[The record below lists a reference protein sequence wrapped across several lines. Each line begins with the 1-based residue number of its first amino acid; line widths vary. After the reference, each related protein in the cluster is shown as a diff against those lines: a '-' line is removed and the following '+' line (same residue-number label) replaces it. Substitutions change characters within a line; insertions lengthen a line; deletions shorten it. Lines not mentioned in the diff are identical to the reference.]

1 MEAAIVQ
8 ASSTEGERSFES
20 AFAELEDV
28 VRQLEEGDLRL
39 EQAISLYE
47 RGRALSSF
55 CQEQLDRAEL
65 RVTRLESGLD
75 GNASVLED
83 GAC

>member
-1 MEAAIVQ
+1 VQ
-8 ASSTEGERSFES
+8 ASSSDVKRSFES

-28 VRQLEEGDLRL
+28 VLQLEEGDLRL

-47 RGRALSSF
+47 RGRMLSSF
-55 CQEQLDRAEL
+55 CQAQLDGAEL
-65 RVTRLESGLD
+65 RVTQLESGPV
-75 GNASVLED
+75 GNDTASDD

>member
-1 MEAAIVQ
+1 MER
-8 ASSTEGERSFES
+8 TFES

-28 VRQLEEGDLRL
+28 VRQLEEGDLSL

-55 CQEQLDRAEL
+55 CQGQLDRAEL
-65 RVTRLESGLD
+65 RVTQLESTPAGDDLPLD
-75 GNASVLED
+75 ED
-83 GAC
+83 AC